1 MQALD
6 LGSPLSR
13 QGASGFSHGVQI
25 RARIL
30 VGTSPGRQELLTPR
44 RWHARRGSEHGCR
57 ALTLRLFRWISPM
70 ELDTVFGPSSMR
82 VLRGHSV
89 LTRWCSPMRILRTFS
104 APVTRISGLPSKCV
118 LNTLPYFSLRDD
130 WKPEPC
136 RGHARNFSGPTLPDG
151 TSRRP
156 SLEGPRGRGGGPH
169 LGHQFPTLPYPTH
182 THARTNVGFIFH
194 SMHEN
199 WEVGPRGII
208 NNARGREAQGT
219 PREVF

>member
-1 MQALD
+1 M
-6 LGSPLSR
+6 
-13 QGASGFSHGVQI
+13 
-25 RARIL
+25 
-30 VGTSPGRQELLTPR
+30 GTSPGRQELLTPR
-44 RWHARRGSEHGCR
+44 GWHARRGSEHDCG

-104 APVTRISGLPSKCV
+104 APVTRISGRPSKCV

-136 RGHARNFSGPTLPDG
+136 RGHARNFSGPSSPDG

-156 SLEGPRGRGGGPH
+156 SLEGPRGRGGGPPPRAPVPH
-169 LGHQFPTLPYPTH
+169 PPLPHSH
-182 THARTNVGFIFH
+182 THARTHVGFIFH

-208 NNARGREAQGT
+208 NNAGGERPRAPRGRFFSNDL
-219 PREVF
+219 REGKGITDRETLN